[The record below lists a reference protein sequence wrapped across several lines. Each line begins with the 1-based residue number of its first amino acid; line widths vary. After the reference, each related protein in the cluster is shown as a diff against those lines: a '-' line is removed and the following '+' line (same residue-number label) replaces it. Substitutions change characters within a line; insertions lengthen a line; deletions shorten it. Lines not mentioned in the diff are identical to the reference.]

1 MKKLKSLKLQK
12 LFFSFLTYLSFVGV
26 LFFIFIFVRLD
37 NRFPTEN
44 HDSIFLLINSFKIV
58 FVLLIFTVMILSTL
72 LKKDTDKR
80 IALTIKELKAKEKAN
95 RKKKKKSTNKK
106 KNGKQKKLLE
116 SEKDFRRKNKFIN
129 KKKKSVLKFTKT
141 KNYGK
146 IKNNKGESR
155 GLK

>member
-1 MKKLKSLKLQK
+1 MKKLKSLKLQE

-26 LFFIFIFVRLD
+26 LFFIFIFIRLD
-37 NRFPTEN
+37 NRFPTEK

-72 LKKDTDKR
+72 LKKDTEKR
-80 IALTIKELKAKEKAN
+80 IASTIKELKAKEKAN
-95 RKKKKKSTNKK
+95 RRKKKKSTNKK
-106 KNGKQKKLLE
+106 KNNKQKELLE
-116 SEKDFRRKNKFIN
+116 EDKKEFKRKNKFIN
-129 KKKKSVLKFTKT
+129 KKKKSVSQFTKT

-155 GLK
+155 GS

>member
-1 MKKLKSLKLQK
+1 MKKLKSLKLQE

-26 LFFIFIFVRLD
+26 LFFIFIFIRLD
-37 NRFPTEN
+37 NRFPTEK

-72 LKKDTDKR
+72 LKKDTEKR
-80 IALTIKELKAKEKAN
+80 IASTIKELKAKEKAN

-116 SEKDFRRKNKFIN
+116 NKKDFRRKNKFIN

>member
-1 MKKLKSLKLQK
+1 MKRLRSLKLQK

-37 NRFPTEN
+37 NRFPTET

-72 LKKDTDKR
+72 LKKDTETR
-80 IALTIKELKAKEKAN
+80 ITSTIKELKAKEKAN

-116 SEKDFRRKNKFIN
+116 NEKDFKRKNKFIN
-129 KKKKSVLKFTKT
+129 KKKEKRFKVY
-141 KNYGK
+141 KNK
-146 IKNNKGESR
+146 K
-155 GLK
+155 LW

>member
-12 LFFSFLTYLSFVGV
+12 LFFSSLTYLSFVGV

-37 NRFPTEN
+37 NRFPTET

-72 LKKDTDKR
+72 LKKDTETR

-95 RKKKKKSTNKK
+95 RKKKKKSEKKNKNSKQKEILSNKK
-106 KNGKQKKLLE
+106 
-116 SEKDFRRKNKFIN
+116 DFKRKNKLRN
-129 KKKKSVLKFTKT
+129 NQKKSVVKFTKT

-146 IKNNKGESR
+146 IKNNKGE
-155 GLK
+155 

>member
-37 NRFPTEN
+37 NRFPTAN

-72 LKKDTDKR
+72 LKKDTETR

-106 KNGKQKKLLE
+106 KNSKPKKLLGDK
-116 SEKDFRRKNKFIN
+116 KDFKRKNKFIN
-129 KKKKSVLKFTKT
+129 KKKKMVLKFTKT

-146 IKNNKGESR
+146 IKNNKGE
-155 GLK
+155 